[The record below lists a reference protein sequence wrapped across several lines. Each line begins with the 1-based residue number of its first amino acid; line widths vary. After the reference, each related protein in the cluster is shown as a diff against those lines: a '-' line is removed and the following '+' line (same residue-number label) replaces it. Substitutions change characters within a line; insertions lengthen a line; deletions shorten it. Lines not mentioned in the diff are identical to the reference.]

1 MAERITLTDMT
12 TGETGTVVEIIGGR
26 GVTGRL
32 QALGIRPGVTATKV
46 STHFARGPVVVQVGG
61 TQAAVGFG
69 ISHKIIVEVT
79 R

>member
-1 MAERITLTDMT
+1 MQQSIPLTDMT
-12 TGETGTVVEIIGGR
+12 TGETGSVVEIAGGR

-32 QALGIRPGVTATKV
+32 QALGIRPGVTVTKV
-46 STHFARGPVVVQVGG
+46 SAHFTRGPVVVQIGG

-69 ISHKIIVEVT
+69 ISHKIIVEVN